1 MNVNETLGNQSQQRA
16 TLEQGVEVLGKDQTV
31 TFTKYTK
38 VILSADGFVFWVA
51 TAETMTA
58 TGALHLAVDR
68 HQDHDQTIGANQVI
82 FTSEKRVDAFD
93 FLSPTTMWIG
103 SWPLGDQNAPV
114 LQIAFARR
122 DYYFD
127 QSDLWHYAGF
137 AVFPALASQIVQTA
151 ADLPK
156 GPIVSNSLPIWLTL
170 NLINAQTLQTVP
182 VYPAFLVSDNLE
194 PPYIAVN
201 IEDERTEALAAA
213 PTIIPPGVEI
223 PGPIAPFY
231 NFPSS
236 QEYRDEVEL
245 TLYGFNN
252 EMAWQYLM
260 SLYDASLNGNDGL
273 PLFGFANSPAIRD
286 AKRTQVEIAA
296 LAQKKTIRILANYNS
311 GTADAIA
318 RRYILSASLTISLG
332 SVPP

>member
-1 MNVNETLGNQSQQRA
+1 MKIVRDRFALFIFGNAHEEFRIQFAFTHLQQRREHA
-16 TLEQGVEVLGKDQTV
+16 RHDRLLVADEQRV
-31 TFTKYTK
+31 
-38 VILSADGFVFWVA
+38 
-51 TAETMTA
+51 
-58 TGALHLAVDR
+58 
-68 HQDHDQTIGANQVI
+68 GANR
-82 FTSEKRVDAFD
+82 FHR
-93 FLSPTTMWIG
+93 
-103 SWPLGDQNAPV
+103 NARGK
-114 LQIAFARR
+114 Q
-122 DYYFD
+122 
-127 QSDLWHYAGF
+127 
-137 AVFPALASQIVQTA
+137 
-151 ADLPK
+151 
-156 GPIVSNSLPIWLTL
+156 
-170 NLINAQTLQTVP
+170 
-182 VYPAFLVSDNLE
+182 
-194 PPYIAVN
+194 IAVN